1 MPSMSR
7 KSKPKSKRSMPK
19 EVAVPKRSPP
29 KHRASAVERAK
40 ACAVLPGSKGVC
52 LPLSNSSRCTIVD
65 KDDCQDLKKYK
76 WHDHGG
82 YACRSVGSGR
92 YAKRHCIH
100 RVLLNAPKGVVV
112 DHIDGDSLNN
122 IRANLR
128 LANKQQNSA
137 NVGALAGNKLGI
149 RGVQKRGKKFRA
161 FIHKNGKTIFL
172 GSFPSQGKA
181 ACAYDKAAAK
191 HFGEFARLNGA
202 C

>member
-1 MPSMSR
+1 MPSSAK
-7 KSKPKSKRSMPK
+7 KSASKSVPMKKVSSKRTSI
-19 EVAVPKRSPP
+19 KR
-29 KHRASAVERAK
+29 RASAGRKAD
-40 ACAVLPGSKGVC
+40 ACAALPETTGVC
-52 LPLSNSSRCTIVD
+52 LPLSNSTRCAVVD
-65 KDDCQDLKKYK
+65 PQDCKELKVHR

-82 YACRSVGSGR
+82 YACRTIGSGR
-92 YAKRHCIH
+92 YAKRQCVH
-100 RVLLNAPKGVVV
+100 RVILNAPKGVVV

-122 IRANLR
+122 MRSNLR

-172 GSFPSQGKA
+172 GSFKTQDKA
-181 ACAYDKAAAK
+181 ACAYDKAATK